1 MIRIT
6 TGRLP
11 YIYKKQLTRTVL
23 PFYNTSYSYSLFSKK
38 PPVNSSEPSSSSSS
52 TSNGEAATTPSKSSD
67 NIYDV
72 DSVLTPE
79 ELEQH
84 RLNTSTLLPPD
95 LPPIEPSTNS
105 NSKNPLYS
113 KTPLDRENQRTSPLY
128 DDFSQHNS
136 SKNDPYSSHSASGL
150 PPAVYHYRSLDT
162 NSTLYDSDPTHFSS
176 DKKLLDDSFN
186 YDAMEFERLLESFE
200 EAPFQEVHTSS
211 CLGHTIVV
219 YKNDPKRPNNGLLD
233 KDNSNEPM
241 DGDGT
246 ANNLNSDSS
255 SPGVSV
261 AYPSLFNHS
270 CGLNFNFAVGGY
282 AYHTSKNPS
291 RKIIM
296 DSLPSSLFSRSNIN
310 IHALDNGTPISISRG
325 EHDPGN
331 PENLAS
337 IDEIPIESFDKIEMK
352 ASNVTSMGCGEDSVV
367 ASPNLLCLAD
377 GVSGWNLKTGG
388 HAALWSR
395 LILHRSLSNYVDMFN
410 SNKDRDIALAK
421 ENSSIDSG
429 TIGGNNKNTSN
440 QLNLYI
446 SQALDKAFYET
457 KAILQKQQESGSST
471 IILTALDSVKKQL
484 HIISVGDSS
493 IWVIRD
499 GKVIYTVDHGVKAN
513 CPKQL
518 GTQIQVPNASEN
530 KDSQSQKTNLIEL
543 LGLDPPYTLDIEE
556 GDFIVMSSDGLSDNL
571 FISEITETLQKGYEE
586 NGVQGAADSL
596 VYQAYD
602 RSFDSFAVCPY
613 QLNAS
618 PFSTGG
624 GKTDDISVIV
634 AEVVLDER
642 KY

>member
-1 MIRIT
+1 MIRIVS
-6 TGRLP
+6 GRLS
-11 YIYKKQLTRTVL
+11 YIKQFTRTTL
-23 PFYNTSYSYSLFSKK
+23 PFYTICHPYSLFSKK
-38 PPVNSSEPSSSSSS
+38 PSLNTPELSSNNTSNNEATTTTLPPSSSSE
-52 TSNGEAATTPSKSSD
+52 NV
-67 NIYDV
+67 YDIEPV
-72 DSVLTPE
+72 PTPE
-79 ELEQH
+79 EIEQH

-95 LPPIEPSTNS
+95 LPPVEPSTNS
-105 NSKNPLYS
+105 NSKNPLYNS
-113 KTPLDRENQRTSPLY
+113 HPLDQENQRLSPLH
-128 DDFSQHNS
+128 DDFSQYKI
-136 SKNDPYSSHSASGL
+136 SKTDPYSLHSASTL
-150 PPAVYHYRSLDT
+150 PPAVYQYRSLDT
-162 NSTLYDSDPTHFSS
+162 NSTIYDSDPTHFSS

-219 YKNDPKRPNNGLLD
+219 YKNNPNKPNSGLLN
-233 KDNSNEPM
+233 KDTANEPT

-246 ANNLNSDSS
+246 ANNLNLDSN
-255 SPGVSV
+255 SPDVSV

-270 CGLNFNFAVGGY
+270 CGLNFKFAVGGY

-296 DSLPSSLFSRSNIN
+296 DSLPSSLFSRSNKN

-331 PENLAS
+331 PENLS
-337 IDEIPIESFDKIEMK
+337 TIDDIPIESFDKIEMK

-367 ASPNLLCLAD
+367 ASPQLLCLAD
-377 GVSGWNLKTGG
+377 GVSGWNLRTGG

-395 LILHRSLSNYVDMFN
+395 LILHRSLSNYVDLVN
-410 SNKDRDIALAK
+410 SNKDRDLALAK
-421 ENSSIDSG
+421 KNSLTDSS
-429 TIGGNNKNTSN
+429 TINEDEKNT
-440 QLNLYI
+440 QGKLDLYI

-457 KAILQKQQESGSST
+457 QTILKKQQESGSST
-471 IILTALDSVKKQL
+471 IILTALDPVQKKL
-484 HIISVGDSS
+484 HIISIGDSS
-493 IWVIRD
+493 IWVFRD
-499 GKVIYTVDHGVKAN
+499 GKVIYTVDHGVKAD

-518 GTQIQVPNASEN
+518 GTQIQVPNSSEGQ
-530 KDSQSQKTNLIEL
+530 DSQSPKENLIKA
-543 LGLDPPYTLDIEE
+543 LGLDPPYTIDVQE
-556 GDFIVMSSDGLSDNL
+556 GDFIVMGSDGLSDNL
-571 FISEITETLQKGYEE
+571 FISEITETLQKGYKE

-634 AEVVLDER
+634 AEVVLDKR